1 MDFPYHL
8 QVGATV
14 VSGLDEF
21 KQTIQVL
28 FENNIRL
35 FLQSSSVGSRVD
47 IHTQANVMIDEAVR
61 ETVAEIPSTEIVDL
75 QIADSERQGK
85 RLDVFLSVRYKNDIV
100 NFTFSV

>member
-8 QVGATV
+8 QEGATV

-28 FENNIRL
+28 FENSIRL
-35 FLQSSSVGSRVD
+35 FLQSASIGSRVD
-47 IHTQANVMIDEAVR
+47 VHTQANVMVDEAVR
-61 ETVAEIPSTEIVDL
+61 ETVAEVPSTEIVDL